1 MINQSQKDKLIF
13 LLSGLLIGLGVA
25 AFVVNVKTIQLASAD
40 SETQSLQ
47 EEVYSQD
54 DESAVQSHLNES
66 FFNSDPFREIRE
78 MQERFWSSMDRR
90 DDFFS
95 NRGLKGF
102 SFPQFKSLGGS
113 AIEISETETAT
124 HHIYE
129 ISLKDAE
136 EGSSVDV
143 NVENHQVTIHGKKVQ
158 KSTGGRQQAHGSFFS
173 SSSFSQ
179 SFTVPRHLDSDNV
192 IVQNQG
198 TKVILKFPLLG
209 SEV

>member
-1 MINQSQKDKLIF
+1 MISQSLKDKLIF

-25 AFVVNVKTIQLASAD
+25 AFVVNVKTIQLANAE
-40 SETQSLQ
+40 SETLAPQG
-47 EEVYSQD
+47 EVYPKD
-54 DESAVQSHLNES
+54 DTTALQSDLNES

-78 MQERFWSSMDRR
+78 MQEQFWRSMDSRKN
-90 DDFFS
+90 FFS
-95 NRGLKGF
+95 DRSLKGF

-113 AIEISETETAT
+113 SIEISESETANY
-124 HHIYE
+124 HIYE
-129 ISLKDAE
+129 ISLKDAD

-143 NVENHQVTIHGKKVQ
+143 NVENHQVTIHGKKIQ
-158 KSTGGRQQAHGSFFS
+158 KSTEGHQQTGGSFFS

-198 TKVILKFPLLG
+198 NKVILKFPRLG